1 MSSTAES
8 PGGGES
14 LWARRAA
21 RWARRR
27 SVTRT
32 VVVGRTP
39 LRIAIRP
46 GTGSGSGPPLL
57 LANGIGASLET
68 FEPLLA
74 ALDPA
79 IEVIRFDVP
88 GVGGSPL
95 PPRPYRFGGLAHLLA
110 GLLDQLGHDQA
121 DILGISWGGALAQQF
136 ALSERRRCR
145 RVVLV
150 ATGTGVLMVPASPW
164 VLTTLA
170 TPRRYLDPGFT
181 RRIAGQLY
189 GGTAR
194 QDADQVAGVLHRWT
208 RVGPSRG
215 YLYQL
220 AAGAG
225 WTSLPLLPLL
235 RQPTLVLAGDDDPII
250 PQVNGRILASLIP
263 HARLHVYHGGH
274 VELVLRP
281 DLLAPLINE
290 FLTGTEPGPPSAGR

>member
-1 MSSTAES
+1 
-8 PGGGES
+8 
-14 LWARRAA
+14 
-21 RWARRR
+21 
-27 SVTRT
+27 

-39 LRIAIRP
+39 LRIAIRA
-46 GTGSGSGPPLL
+46 GTGSGPPLL

-68 FEPLLA
+68 FDPLLA

-110 GLLDQLGHDQA
+110 GLLDHLGHEQA

-136 ALSERRRCR
+136 ALSEPRRCR

-150 ATGTGVLMVPASPW
+150 ATGTGVLMVPGNPW
-164 VLTTLA
+164 VLATLA
-170 TPRRYLDPGFT
+170 TPRRYLDPGYT

-194 QDADQVAGVLHRWT
+194 ENADQVAGVLHRWT

-220 AAGAG
+220 AAGWG

-250 PQVNGRILASLIP
+250 PKINGHILATLIP

-274 VELVLRP
+274 VELALRP

-290 FLTGTEPGPPSAGR
+290 FLTEPGPPSAGR